1 VDHGALGELARRQHG
16 VVSLAQVRGVGGS
29 RNKAWYL
36 VGTGAWRQLH
46 DGVFAI
52 VGAPATRAQT
62 LIAACLAIGPEAAIS
77 HRAAAQF
84 HGLLTFR
91 DCPVEVTTDR
101 RRSPE
106 VDGAII
112 HRMDDFSAHWVCEVD
127 GLRVTTVARTLV
139 DLGAVCRPSTV
150 EAALDR
156 ALGRRL
162 VTIRSVRDALVA
174 VARQGRRGV
183 GVLRPFLDERL
194 GVAAPAGV
202 MEARMA
208 SLLRRAGIVGAI
220 PEYVVKDR
228 RGSFVAVVD
237 FAFPDARLAVEV
249 DGYEAHAPLRAF
261 EDGKV
266 RDRLLLDADWRPLH
280 FFWSEVDRQH
290 PRVAADVRR
299 HLRRLPP

>member
-1 VDHGALGELARRQHG
+1 
-16 VVSLAQVRGVGGS
+16 
-29 RNKAWYL
+29 
-36 VGTGAWRQLH
+36 LH
-46 DGVFAI
+46 VGVFA
-52 VGAPATRAQT
+52 VAGAPATRAQT

-77 HRAAAQF
+77 HRAAAQL

-91 DCPVEVTTDR
+91 GSPVEVTTDR

-106 VDGAII
+106 VNGAVV
-112 HRMDDFSAHWVCEVD
+112 HRMDDFSTDWVVEVD

-156 ALGRRL
+156 ALGRRI
-162 VTIRSVRDALVA
+162 VNIRGVRDALVA
-174 VARQGRRGV
+174 VARKGRRGV

-194 GVAAPAGV
+194 GAGRPAGV
-202 MEARMA
+202 MEARME
-208 SLLRRAGIVGAI
+208 SLLRHAGIVGAI
-220 PEYVVKDR
+220 PEYLVRDR
-228 RGSFVAVVD
+228 HGGFVAVVD
-237 FAFPDARLAVEV
+237 FAFPNARLAVEV

-290 PRVAADVRR
+290 PRVAADIRR
-299 HLRRLPP
+299 HLHRPQL